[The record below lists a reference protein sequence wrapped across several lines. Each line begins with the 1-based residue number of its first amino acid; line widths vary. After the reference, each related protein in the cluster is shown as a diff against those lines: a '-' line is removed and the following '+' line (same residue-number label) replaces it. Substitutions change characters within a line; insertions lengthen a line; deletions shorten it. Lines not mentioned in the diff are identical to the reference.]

1 LSVLNAYNEHF
12 VNTLFIQYRGYAK
25 KPGKVYFEP
34 ITLCLVTLEDQF
46 SKHLFL
52 YSPQHY

>member
-1 LSVLNAYNEHF
+1 MAHIVLHSMKRVNLSVLNAYNEHF

-34 ITLCLVTLEDQF
+34 ITYVL
-46 SKHLFL
+46 
-52 YSPQHY
+52 